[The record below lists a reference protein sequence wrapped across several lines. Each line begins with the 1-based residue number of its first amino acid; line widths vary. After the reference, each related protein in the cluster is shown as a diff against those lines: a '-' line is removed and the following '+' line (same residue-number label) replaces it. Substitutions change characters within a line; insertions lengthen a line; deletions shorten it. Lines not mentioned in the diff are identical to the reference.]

1 MTSDA
6 ALAAAIQEVAALV
19 DRAESVLF
27 ITGAGV
33 SADSGLPTYRGVG
46 GLYNDESRD
55 PEEGLPIEVLLSG
68 PFFRRQPATT
78 WKYIRQI
85 EEACRGARPNPAHQ
99 IMAAFEG
106 RVDRLWVMTQN
117 VDGLHTA
124 AGSQNVIELH
134 GNIHRL
140 RCTVCSYR
148 AEVEDYA
155 ALPPLPRCP
164 RCQSVL
170 RPDVVLFEEMLPP
183 AAVAAMQRE
192 RARGFDLVFT
202 VGTSSPFP
210 YVTDPVLQVR
220 RRGGASIEINP
231 GRTRMSELV
240 THKLS
245 VGAADAMTRLAAALK
260 L

>member
-1 MTSDA
+1 MSETGE
-6 ALAAAIQEVAALV
+6 LAAAIEEVAALLG
-19 DRAESVLF
+19 RAESVLF

-46 GLYNDESRD
+46 GLYNDED
-55 PEEGLPIEVLLSG
+55 AGPEEGLPIEVLLSG
-68 PFFRRQPATT
+68 PFFQRDPATT

-85 EEACRGARPNPAHQ
+85 EEACRGAQPNPAHAV
-99 IMAAFEG
+99 MAALEG

-140 RCTVCSYR
+140 RCTACDYR
-148 AEVEDYA
+148 TSVRDYS
-155 ALPPLPRCP
+155 ALAPLPRCP
-164 RCQSVL
+164 DCRAVV
-170 RPDVVLFEEMLPP
+170 RPDVVLFEEMLPE
-183 AAVAAMQRE
+183 AAVAAMLRE
-192 RARGFDLVFT
+192 RARGFELVFT

-210 YVTDPVLQVR
+210 YVTDPVIQAR
-220 RRGGASIEINP
+220 RRGGASVEINP
-231 GRTRMSELV
+231 DRTRVSDLV

-245 VGAADAMTRLAAALK
+245 AGAADAMTRLAAALRR
-260 L
+260 